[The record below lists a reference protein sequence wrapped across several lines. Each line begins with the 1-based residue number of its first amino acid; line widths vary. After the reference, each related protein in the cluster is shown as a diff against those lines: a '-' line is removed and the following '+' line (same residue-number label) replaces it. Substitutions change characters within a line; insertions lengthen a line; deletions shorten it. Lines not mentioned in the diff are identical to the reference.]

1 MMVQQRK
8 STTNE
13 PRERQM
19 RSEYI
24 AKYLMG
30 KDWHTEYPLG
40 NVIALSDMSNYTDAQ
55 LRALTVRKARADL
68 VVAYSDHLAILEF
81 QILPRWSKFG
91 QLLAY
96 LDLARQT
103 DSLQAFRS
111 LPIHGIL
118 VSGVEDPFIHS
129 LCEKYGLE
137 YEIYSPEWLPLY
149 FETLRPRDYTPLQV
163 QPI

>member
-1 MMVQQRK
+1 MVQQRK
-8 STTNE
+8 ATTNE

-40 NVIALSDMSNYTDAQ
+40 NVISLADMSKYTDAE

-68 VVAYSDHLAILEF
+68 VVAYPDHLDILEF

-96 LDLARQT
+96 MELARQT
-103 DSLQAFRS
+103 DSLAAFRN
-111 LPIHGIL
+111 LRIRGIL
-118 VSGVEDPFIHS
+118 VSGVEDPFIRS
-129 LCEKYGLE
+129 LCLKYGLE
-137 YEIYSPEWLPLY
+137 YEIYSPTWLQLY
-149 FETLRPRDYTPLQV
+149 FDTLRPRDYTPIQV
-163 QPI
+163 QPL